1 LVKDSEFDNLFELA
15 GNLWKEWGH
24 KKQSTSELFA
34 QIRKYRLG
42 QKPYDKLYSSKHDIP
57 LNWWMLI
64 NDGNNQLSRLAIKLF
79 SITPHSA
86 SCERIFSSLGWFF
99 GKRRQRLD
107 LKTLQSMAKI
117 HRYSLSN
124 MKTSVGHLSESYKEE
139 ELRNLLFEVNN
150 NLEEN
155 IVEDIE
161 EEDSF
166 NQNITQDRELE
177 NVGNVEKE
185 NLIIE
190 KSVDLGPWV
199 VIEVS
204 QLPKVTVMTYNS
216 SDDDDEEED
225 FDPKELAKEINKN
238 NNIDV

>member
-1 LVKDSEFDNLFELA
+1 
-15 GNLWKEWGH
+15 
-24 KKQSTSELFA
+24 
-34 QIRKYRLG
+34 
-42 QKPYDKLYSSKHDIP
+42 
-57 LNWWMLI
+57 
-64 NDGNNQLSRLAIKLF
+64 
-79 SITPHSA
+79 
-86 SCERIFSSLGWFF
+86 
-99 GKRRQRLD
+99 
-107 LKTLQSMAKI
+107 MAKI
-117 HRYSLSN
+117 HCYSLSN

-204 QLPKVTVMTYNS
+204 
-216 SDDDDEEED
+216 
-225 FDPKELAKEINKN
+225 
-238 NNIDV
+238 